1 MPRLLTLCTLIFLCI
16 PLHGQIISTNGIAL
30 VQTGGAPSSCLSNG
44 FKTLSPANANGSC
57 IDLTTGGNNFESSAV
72 WACDPINLGQNFKIS
87 FTGNFGSTVG
97 AGDGIAFVLQTEGVP
112 QVKGGQGGGIGYS
125 YGNGAACLSGTCPI
139 SPSVI
144 IEFDTYDHS
153 SAPLTPPIN
162 DIACSHM
169 SIQKNGLM
177 DAFNSSLS
185 PLCLNG
191 GGTVIDGLDHN
202 ICISWDRTLLELEVY
217 FDGVSIGILNDNI
230 AAPFS
235 YFFNPASVYWG
246 FTSAKGPAPQ
256 EQKICNVE
264 MQTNIASPSCAIALP
279 IGSISLVSSQ
289 EYDNYSSEPIVEL
302 SWTAISGNHV
312 QLFELQKSIDGLNF
326 ETLGII
332 NSTSIEKDQI
342 YDFVDDSPAYG
353 MNYYRV
359 MSVDDQ
365 NKTIFSN
372 INAVKIEDVLGSVHL
387 FPNPVRDELTVGFDL
402 LKKSKISILIY
413 DALGQLIFDRTEVR
427 SGGENRFVVNT
438 SCYQPGIYYAVIKNY
453 AGLFTE
459 RFAVE

>member
-1 MPRLLTLCTLIFLCI
+1 MPHLLTICTLLCLCMPI
-16 PLHGQIISTNGIAL
+16 CAQTILTNGITLA
-30 VQTGGAPSSCLSNG
+30 QTGGSPSSCLSNG
-44 FKTLSPANANGSC
+44 YKTLSPAFVNGNC

-139 SPSVI
+139 SPSLI
-144 IEFDTYDHS
+144 IEFDTYDHA

-177 DAFNSSLS
+177 DAFNSALS

-191 GGTVIDGLDHN
+191 GGTIIDGLDHN

-217 FDGVSIGILNDNI
+217 FDGTSIGILNDNI

-235 YFFNPASVYWG
+235 YFFNPAAVYWG

-264 MQTNIASPSCAIALP
+264 MQTNIPSPSCAIALP

-289 EYDNYSSEPIVEL
+289 EYDNYTSEPIVEL
-302 SWTAISGNHV
+302 SWTTISGNHV

-326 ETLGII
+326 ETFGSIDV
-332 NSTSIEKDQI
+332 TSSEKNQI
-342 YDFVDDSPAYG
+342 YDFVDDSPEYG

-359 MSVDDQ
+359 KSLDNQ
-365 NKTIFSN
+365 NKIKFSN
-372 INAVKIEDVLGSVHL
+372 ITVVNINDGLGSIHL
-387 FPNPVRDELTVGFDL
+387 FPNPVRDELTVGFNL
-402 LKKSKISILIY
+402 YEKSKISVLIF
-413 DALGQLIFDRTEVR
+413 DALGQLIFERAEIR
-427 SGGENRFVVNT
+427 SDGENRFVLNT
-438 SCYQPGIYYAVIKNY
+438 SSYQPGIYYAVIKDY
-453 AGLFTE
+453 SGLFTE
-459 RFAVE
+459 RFAVK